1 MIRRLLTLILFAAA
15 LPAAAQNVPA
25 TNYTDLWYNPL
36 ESGWGVAFT
45 QHSAPSN
52 QAYAMWYT
60 YDPREPDPT
69 SPGNYKPL
77 WIVMSGGTW
86 TSPTTITGPVYVLN
100 GTPFF
105 QSGTVRQP
113 GNDPITMVGSFTI
126 HFTDASHATFTYNI
140 SPPSGLAASDPAFGL
155 PALNGTKTMERI
167 QF

>member
-1 MIRRLLTLILFAAA
+1 MIRRLFGLALFVAA
-15 LPAAAQNVPA
+15 LPAAAQSVPA

-45 QHSAPSN
+45 QHPSG

-60 YDPREPDPT
+60 YDPREQDPT

-77 WIVMSGGTW
+77 WVVMSGGNW
-86 TSPTTITGPVYVLN
+86 TNPTTITGPVYVLN

-105 QSGTVRQP
+105 QAGSNRAQTQ
-113 GNDPITMVGSFTI
+113 VGSFTI
-126 HFTDASHATFTYNI
+126 HFTDASHAEFTYNI
-140 SPPSGLAASDPAFGL
+140 APPAGLAANDPAFGL
-155 PALNGTKTMERI
+155 PTLTGTKLMERI

>member
-1 MIRRLLTLILFAAA
+1 MIRRLLAPALFAAA
-15 LPAAAQNVPA
+15 LPAAAQSVPA
-25 TNYTDLWYNPL
+25 TNYTDLWYNPN

-45 QHSAPSN
+45 QHSSN

-60 YDPREPDPT
+60 YDPREQDPG

-77 WIVMSGGTW
+77 WIVMSGGRW

-105 QSGTVRQP
+105 QPGSNRQQTEIGT
-113 GNDPITMVGSFTI
+113 FTI
-126 HFTDASHATFTYNI
+126 TFTDASHAIFNYNI
-140 SPPSGLAASDPAFGL
+140 APPAGLAANDPAFGL
-155 PALNGTKTMERI
+155 PIVAGSKHMERI

>member
-1 MIRRLLTLILFAAA
+1 MIRRLLALALFAVV

-25 TNYTDLWYNPL
+25 TNYTDLWYNPQ

-45 QHSAPSN
+45 QHPSN

-60 YDPREPDPT
+60 YDPRELDPT

-105 QSGTVRQP
+105 QAGTNRT
-113 GNDPITMVGSFTI
+113 ITEVGSFTI
-126 HFTDASHATFTYNI
+126 HFLDASHATFTYNI
-140 SPPSGLAASDPAFGL
+140 APPPGLAASDPAFGL
-155 PALNGTKTMERI
+155 PALSGTKTMERI

>member
-1 MIRRLLTLILFAAA
+1 MIRRLFALALFAVA
-15 LPAAAQNVPA
+15 LPAAAQSVPA

-45 QHSAPSN
+45 QHPSG

-69 SPGNYKPL
+69 SPGNFKPL
-77 WIVMSGGTW
+77 WVVMSGGNW

-105 QSGTVRQP
+105 QSGSNRTQ
-113 GNDPITMVGSFTI
+113 THVGSFTI
-126 HFTDASHATFTYNI
+126 HFLDVSHAEFTYNI
-140 SPPSGLAASDPAFGL
+140 APPSGLVASDPAFGL
-155 PALNGTKTMERI
+155 PTLSGTKQMERI